1 MQKHS
6 KIIYFDKETINNLL
20 QTVNKGSKKTTS
32 SDHSG
37 TKFEAGVSSQADLK
51 LQVPFLKRIAFVL
64 SGKIDASYFKQFDN
78 TTTIST
84 TEISE
89 FEKIKNELSMFE
101 GVQVK
106 DIENSSTF
114 FRVAGGYLNMI
125 KGGIDGVDVKE
136 FNSVL
141 QSFEGYDTYMMEE
154 NVYIRFNN
162 SAFISNYRR
171 NDLITSKLVIYCIP
185 VGDFSPSDFD
195 FFHQI
200 SKMETMISN
209 DSTNQT
215 LSDVYPR
222 ESLLESDKQF
232 TPKKNDNLPNPNMN
246 EKKTIQLYDVLYASV
261 NREGT
266 EIK

>member
-64 SGKIDASYFKQFDN
+64 SGKIDASYFKKFDN

-171 NDLITSKLVIYCIP
+171 NT
-185 VGDFSPSDFD
+185 
-195 FFHQI
+195 
-200 SKMETMISN
+200 
-209 DSTNQT
+209 
-215 LSDVYPR
+215 
-222 ESLLESDKQF
+222 
-232 TPKKNDNLPNPNMN
+232 
-246 EKKTIQLYDVLYASV
+246 
-261 NREGT
+261 
-266 EIK
+266 